1 MLLMLRSFLFYKHH
15 HHDKISRA
23 QDNPYLLIF
32 TIAMIIVLKPKAEKE
47 QIQNVIDAIKQLQLN
62 PVPLY
67 GTERTVIAVIGDERP
82 VDEHHISSLPGVEKV
97 MAILDPFKLAS
108 RETKHENTIID
119 LGDGVKIGGKEIIM
133 MAGPCAV
140 ENEQQIET
148 AASAVKKSG
157 AKILRGGAYKPR
169 TSPYSFEGLGP
180 EGLVLL
186 KKTADRHGLKIVTEV
201 LDVRDIDLIHENTD
215 IFQIGTRNMQNFNLL
230 KEVGKT
236 NKPVL
241 LKRGMSATVKE
252 FLLAAEHIMKNG
264 NANVILCERGIRT
277 FETETRNTV
286 AIATIP
292 LVKELSHLPIIV
304 DPSHSTGKPSLVSP
318 ITKAAIAA
326 GADGILVD
334 VHPNPCEALCDGDQA
349 ITPET
354 FEILMQELIPLAK
367 AIGREINTSI

>member
-1 MLLMLRSFLFYKHH
+1 M
-15 HHDKISRA
+15 
-23 QDNPYLLIF
+23 
-32 TIAMIIVLKPKAEKE
+32 KPRAEKS
-47 QIQNVIDAIKQLQLN
+47 QIDNVIDAIKLLQLE

-82 VDEHHISSLPGVEKV
+82 VDEHHISSLPGVDKV
-97 MAILDPFKLAS
+97 MVILNPFKLAS
-108 RETKHENTIID
+108 RETKHEDTVID
-119 LGDGVKIGGKEIIM
+119 LGDGVTIGGKEIAM

-140 ENEQQIET
+140 ESEEQMET
-148 AASAVKKSG
+148 AASAVKAAG

-180 EGLVLL
+180 DGLIVLSN
-186 KKTADRHGLKIVTEV
+186 TAKRHGLKVITEV
-201 LDVRDIDLIHENTD
+201 LDIRDIETVGKHTD

-252 FLLAAEHIMKNG
+252 FILAAEHIMKNG
-264 NANVILCERGIRT
+264 NAQVILCERGIRT
-277 FETETRNTV
+277 FETETRNTL
-286 AIATIP
+286 ALATIP

-304 DPSHSTGKPSLVSP
+304 DPSHSTGKPSLVP
-318 ITKAAIAA
+318 AVTKASIAA
-326 GADGILVD
+326 GADGILID

-349 ITPET
+349 ITPAT
-354 FEILMQELIPLAK
+354 FHQLMNELEPIAK
-367 AIGREINTSI
+367 AVGRQLTINHVSL